1 MERGLTEQGGVLV
14 IGGGHGRVYC
24 RLAVTGRE
32 FGPGVVPA
40 LVIVVLDVQV
50 DQLGVIDAERTAR
63 VVDVLTIQGLSK
75 NGNKFQVY
83 LHVEP
88 LAVLSQ

>member
-50 DQLGVIDAERTAR
+50 DQLGEVDPQCAAGI
-63 VVDVLTIQGLSK
+63 VDVLAIQGLNNVMREMTISK
-75 NGNKFQVY
+75 LFVSFIF
-83 LHVEP
+83 V
-88 LAVLSQ
+88 